1 MRKIIMTFLTIPF
14 TTLPIALITNDF
26 FIGMVLSVLASYGVY
41 MFWDMFFDTIKK
53 TESKGS
59 C

>member
-26 FIGMVLSVLASYGVY
+26 YIGMVLSVLASYGIY
-41 MFWDMFFDTIKK
+41 MLWDAFFDEKK
-53 TESKGS
+53 TESKGN

>member
-26 FIGMVLSVLASYGVY
+26 YIGMVLSVLASYGVY
-41 MFWDMFFDTIKK
+41 MFWDAFFDEKK
-53 TESKGS
+53 TESNGN

>member
-1 MRKIIMTFLTIPF
+1 MTFLTIPF

-41 MFWDMFFDTIKK
+41 MFWDAFFDEKK
-53 TESKGS
+53 TESNGN

>member
-1 MRKIIMTFLTIPF
+1 MRKIIMTFLTMPF

-26 FIGMVLSVLASYGVY
+26 FIGMVLSVLVSYGMY
-41 MFWDMFFDTIKK
+41 MFWDAFFDEKK
-53 TESKGS
+53 TESNGN

>member
-1 MRKIIMTFLTIPF
+1 MKKIIMTFLTIPF

-26 FIGMVLSVLASYGVY
+26 YIGMVLSVLASYGMY
-41 MFWDMFFDTIKK
+41 MLWDAFFDEKK
-53 TESKGS
+53 TESKGN

>member
-41 MFWDMFFDTIKK
+41 MLWDAFFDEKK

>member
-1 MRKIIMTFLTIPF
+1 MKKIIMTFLTIPF

-26 FIGMVLSVLASYGVY
+26 YIGMVLSVLASYGVY
-41 MFWDMFFDTIKK
+41 MLWDAFFDEKK
-53 TESKGS
+53 TESKGN

>member
-1 MRKIIMTFLTIPF
+1 MKKTIMTIITMPF

-26 FIGMVLSVLASYGVY
+26 YVGIVLSVLTSYGMY
-41 MFWDMFFDTIKK
+41 MLWDAFFDEKK
-53 TESKGS
+53 TESKGD

>member
-1 MRKIIMTFLTIPF
+1 MKKTIMTIITMPF

-26 FIGMVLSVLASYGVY
+26 YVGIVLSVLASYGMY
-41 MFWDMFFDTIKK
+41 MLWDAFFDEKK
-53 TESKGS
+53 TESKGN